1 MAAGGLGR
9 SDEAGAQFIEIAGMG
24 EYSSDLLVGD
34 FFRQT
39 VGAEQDD
46 VSLLQRKLGYVR
58 RDRGLGADGAGN
70 DVAQRRVIGFVL
82 GELAKTHLFIDER
95 VIEGLP
101 GQLSVAKEVASAV
114 ADIADEPTVTA
125 YGQRHQ
131 GGSHAMQCGV
141 FCGARV
147 HALVG
152 IGNGL
157 FEHLAAVLLR
167 TGRAEALNERVH
179 GDAAGDFAGGC
190 SAHSIAESEDALFDT
205 VAKSV
210 FVGGADLTH
219 IGAASGFKIKHSSNI
234 RKAGFLNS
242 LFYRPGAL
250 FKRYMSRVVFARTS
264 VAAFC
269 CHVHIY
275 PVRLIGSMPKFSAI
289 RLLLMGIAVVTCL
302 VRFAHAGECS
312 VAQPHPLTE
321 EQLALIRGD
330 LTQAETLYRQKAAQ
344 QPKNY
349 ELTAGLVRALIAEQ
363 KVDEADSTAKAALG
377 KAPQSVE
384 LLTALAEVQ
393 YRQGFPWDEEKT
405 LNTALQADP
414 CYARLHLALAIYY
427 RFNSYYASALRE
439 IKTAH
444 QLDPYNADIRRAWVP
459 TQPLKERIAEL
470 KAYLAA
476 KDTDVDSLR
485 RAQYELAVL
494 ENLADNQGSGCQLA
508 SSVTTTEI
516 PFTAIMVDA
525 QRIRGWGLD
534 VYFND
539 HKSRLQVDT
548 GASGL
553 YVSRPVA
560 EHAGLKPIS
569 RSEASGIG
577 DKGTQ
582 GGYIARADSIKI
594 GGLEFKNCLVQVSDR
609 RNVVD
614 VDGLIGMDVFSN
626 FLVTLDFPWRKL
638 TLGPLPL
645 YPGTAAVAPS
655 LSTGEEDPSGDSDET
670 AAPAK
675 DATSTPA
682 TGPHDRYV
690 APEMQKWTSVY
701 RVGHNMIVPT
711 ALNNKRMRLFI
722 IDTGAQ
728 STSISPSAAREVTKV
743 FSSDASV
750 KGVSGN
756 VSNVYLGNSVTFRF
770 AHIQQEHPNVL
781 SFDTSGFSRNIGTE
795 ISGFIGFDMLGLLV
809 VKIDYRD
816 GLMSFEYSAD
826 RGYQHLR

>member
-1 MAAGGLGR
+1 M
-9 SDEAGAQFIEIAGMG
+9 
-24 EYSSDLLVGD
+24 
-34 FFRQT
+34 
-39 VGAEQDD
+39 
-46 VSLLQRKLGYVR
+46 
-58 RDRGLGADGAGN
+58 
-70 DVAQRRVIGFVL
+70 
-82 GELAKTHLFIDER
+82 
-95 VIEGLP
+95 
-101 GQLSVAKEVASAV
+101 
-114 ADIADEPTVTA
+114 
-125 YGQRHQ
+125 
-131 GGSHAMQCGV
+131 
-141 FCGARV
+141 
-147 HALVG
+147 
-152 IGNGL
+152 
-157 FEHLAAVLLR
+157 
-167 TGRAEALNERVH
+167 
-179 GDAAGDFAGGC
+179 
-190 SAHSIAESEDALFDT
+190 
-205 VAKSV
+205 
-210 FVGGADLTH
+210 
-219 IGAASGFKIKHSSNI
+219 
-234 RKAGFLNS
+234 
-242 LFYRPGAL
+242 
-250 FKRYMSRVVFARTS
+250 
-264 VAAFC
+264 
-269 CHVHIY
+269 HIY
-275 PVRLIGSMPKFSAI
+275 PVRLIRKMPKLSAI
-289 RLLLMGIAVVTCL
+289 RLLLTGIAAVTCL
-302 VRFAHAGECS
+302 VPLANANECS
-312 VAQPHPLTE
+312 VAQPHPMTE

-344 QPKNY
+344 QPKDY
-349 ELTAGLVRALIAEQ
+349 ELMAGLVRTLIAEQ
-363 KVDEADSTAKAALG
+363 KVDEADSTVKAALA

-393 YRQGFPWDEEKT
+393 YRQGIPWDEEKT
-405 LNTALQADP
+405 FNTALAADP

-427 RFNSYYASALRE
+427 RFNSYYAASLRE

-444 QLDPYNADIRRAWVP
+444 QLDPYNADIRRAWIS

-494 ENLADNQGSGCQLA
+494 ENLADNQASGCHLA

-516 PFTAIMVDA
+516 PFTPIMLDA
-525 QRIRGWGLD
+525 ERIRGWGLD

-638 TLGPLPL
+638 TLGPLPP
-645 YPGTAAVAPS
+645 YPGTTAVAPS
-655 LSTGEEDPSGDSDET
+655 LSTAEETPSGDTNET
-670 AAPAK
+670 AAPANG
-675 DATSTPA
+675 ATSAAA

-690 APEMQKWTSVY
+690 APEMQKWTTVY

-728 STSISPSAAREVTKV
+728 STSISPGAAREVTKV
-743 FSSDASV
+743 FGSDASV

-781 SFDTSGFSRNIGTE
+781 SFDMSGLSQHAGTE
-795 ISGFIGFDMLGLLV
+795 ISGLIGFDMLGLLV

-826 RGYQHLR
+826 RGYQHIR

>member
-1 MAAGGLGR
+1 
-9 SDEAGAQFIEIAGMG
+9 
-24 EYSSDLLVGD
+24 
-34 FFRQT
+34 
-39 VGAEQDD
+39 
-46 VSLLQRKLGYVR
+46 
-58 RDRGLGADGAGN
+58 
-70 DVAQRRVIGFVL
+70 
-82 GELAKTHLFIDER
+82 
-95 VIEGLP
+95 
-101 GQLSVAKEVASAV
+101 
-114 ADIADEPTVTA
+114 
-125 YGQRHQ
+125 
-131 GGSHAMQCGV
+131 
-141 FCGARV
+141 
-147 HALVG
+147 
-152 IGNGL
+152 
-157 FEHLAAVLLR
+157 
-167 TGRAEALNERVH
+167 
-179 GDAAGDFAGGC
+179 
-190 SAHSIAESEDALFDT
+190 
-205 VAKSV
+205 
-210 FVGGADLTH
+210 
-219 IGAASGFKIKHSSNI
+219 
-234 RKAGFLNS
+234 
-242 LFYRPGAL
+242 
-250 FKRYMSRVVFARTS
+250 
-264 VAAFC
+264 
-269 CHVHIY
+269 
-275 PVRLIGSMPKFSAI
+275 MPKLSAL
-289 RLLLMGIAVVTCL
+289 RLLLTGIAVVTCL
-302 VRFAHAGECS
+302 VRFAQASECS

-344 QPKNY
+344 QPKDY
-349 ELTAGLVRALIAEQ
+349 ELTAGLVRTLIAEQ
-363 KVDEADSTAKAALG
+363 KVDEAESTVKAALG

-384 LLTALAEVQ
+384 LQTALAEVQ
-393 YRQGFPWDEEKT
+393 YRQGFPWDVEKT
-405 LNTALQADP
+405 LNTALQGDP
-414 CYARLHLALAIYY
+414 CYARLHLALATYY

-444 QLDPYNADIRRAWVP
+444 QLDPYNADVRRAWVP
-459 TQPLKERIAEL
+459 TRPLKERIAEL

-476 KDTDVDSLR
+476 KDPDVDSLR

-516 PFTAIMVDA
+516 PFTAIMLDA

-548 GASGL
+548 GATGL

-577 DKGTQ
+577 SKGAQ
-582 GGYIARADSIKI
+582 GGYIAYADSIKI

-638 TLGPLPL
+638 TLGPLPP
-645 YPGTAAVAPS
+645 YPGTAAVVPS
-655 LSTGEEDPSGDSDET
+655 LSTEEEDPSGSSDEA

-675 DATSTPA
+675 DATSAPA
-682 TGPHDRYV
+682 TGPHDRYI
-690 APEMQKWTSVY
+690 APEMQKWTMVY

-743 FSSDASV
+743 FSNSDASV

-756 VSNVYLGNSVTFRF
+756 VSDVYLGNSVTFRF

-781 SFDTSGFSRNIGTE
+781 SFDLSGLSQHAGTE
-795 ISGFIGFDMLGLLV
+795 ISGLIGFDMLGLLV